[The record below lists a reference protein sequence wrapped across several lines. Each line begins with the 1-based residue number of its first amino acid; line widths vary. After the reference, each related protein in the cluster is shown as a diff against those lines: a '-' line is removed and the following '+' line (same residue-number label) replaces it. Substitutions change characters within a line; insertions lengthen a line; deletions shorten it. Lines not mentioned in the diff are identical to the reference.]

1 LGALNRSS
9 AYLWDYATIA
19 SLATTVIP
27 ANSLAPVEID
37 EAISA
42 RIGTLAR
49 VLSGTLC
56 FAGTIT
62 FVPFTDVGGS

>member
-1 LGALNRSS
+1 M
-9 AYLWDYATIA
+9 IA

-27 ANSLAPVEID
+27 ANSFAPIEID

-49 VLSGTLC
+49 VLSGALC
-56 FAGTIT
+56 FTGTIT
-62 FVPFTDVGGS
+62 FVPFTGVGGSYHSPTRGPDAR